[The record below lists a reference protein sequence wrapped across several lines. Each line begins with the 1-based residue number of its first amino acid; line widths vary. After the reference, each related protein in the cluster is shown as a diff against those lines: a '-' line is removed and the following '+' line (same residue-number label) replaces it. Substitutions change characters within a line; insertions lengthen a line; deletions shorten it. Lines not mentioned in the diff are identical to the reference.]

1 MKNKE
6 MIYDQGTNRYKNK
19 RVTPCTLRVLGGRE
33 PPCVFVKLP
42 RTRPRPRNA
51 KNVSCNCFRTHH
63 RIRARSGWVN
73 ISHIYIHETAS
84 NAR

>member
-33 PPCVFVKLP
+33 PPCVFCEIAAHTPTPAKCKKRKLQL
-42 RTRPRPRNA
+42 
-51 KNVSCNCFRTHH
+51 F
-63 RIRARSGWVN
+63 
-73 ISHIYIHETAS
+73 
-84 NAR
+84 